1 MASAL
6 YPTGKK
12 KAVDNDLDIQAGAA
26 IKNMLVQSTYT
37 YVATHEF
44 IDSVVANDP
53 NEEEV
58 TATGYVG
65 GFAGADRLVPAARTT
80 TVSGAI
86 VEFKFTSPVWSSIGN
101 GTNETVGGVILV
113 NEVTSDLL
121 SPVICFDELV
131 GNVTTNGGDLT
142 YNPNDIADDKMLDW

>member
-1 MASAL
+1 VASAL

-12 KAVDNDLDIQAGAA
+12 KAVDNDLDIQGGAA

-44 IDSVVANDP
+44 IDNAGANDP
-53 NEEEV
+53 VDEECS
-58 TATGYVG
+58 ATGYTG
-65 GFAGADRLVPAARTT
+65 GFAGADRLVPASRTT
-80 TVSGAI
+80 TVNGAI

-101 GTNETVGGVILV
+101 GTNQTVGGVILV
-113 NEVTSDLL
+113 NEVTNDTL

-142 YNPNDIADDKMLDW
+142 YNPNDIANDKMLDW